1 MILKKK
7 KKKKMKSH
15 VFIGHYLTSKYGRRP
30 QDRFMLN
37 DARLE
42 RKKSY
47 ISNKFS
53 NMIFIMILVI

>member
-15 VFIGHYLTSKYGRRP
+15 VFIGHYLTSKYGRRH

-47 ISNKFS
+47 VSNKFS
-53 NMIFIMILVI
+53 DMILVI